1 MSPEQSSKR
10 AGIYEKLAL
19 KDKLES
25 NKQRQSLL
33 LLTEELDKN
42 EQIKAQL
49 TQLIEEN
56 LKEVK
61 AQSGMALQSASW
73 FSTKVRDQLELVQN
87 RCQHLEHEIDEMRKK
102 LAQAERRLQ
111 GQRLEAVEA
120 ALERYDDEEY
130 GWCCQCGEPVG
141 VRRLT
146 ARPES
151 PFCVPCQTKLE
162 S

>member
-42 EQIKAQL
+42 QQIKAQL
-49 TQLIEEN
+49 ARLIEEN

-87 RCQHLEHEIDEMRKK
+87 RCQHLEIEIDEMRKK
-102 LAQAERRLQ
+102 LAHAERRRSRKTEKADALYKQ
-111 GQRLEAVEA
+111 ARQARQDAQDA
-120 ALERYDDEEY
+120 ALSER
-130 GWCCQCGEPVG
+130 G
-141 VRRLT
+141 RRL
-146 ARPES
+146 S
-151 PFCVPCQTKLE
+151 PR
-162 S
+162 

>member
-49 TQLIEEN
+49 ARLIEEN

-87 RCQHLEHEIDEMRKK
+87 RCQHLEIEIGEMRKK
-102 LAQAERRLQ
+102 LAQVERRRSRKTEKANALYKQ
-111 GQRLEAVEA
+111 ARQARQDAQDA
-120 ALERYDDEEY
+120 ALSER
-130 GWCCQCGEPVG
+130 G
-141 VRRLT
+141 RRL
-146 ARPES
+146 S
-151 PFCVPCQTKLE
+151 PR
-162 S
+162 

>member
-25 NKQRQSLL
+25 NKQRKSLL
-33 LLTEELDKN
+33 LLTEEFDKN

-49 TQLIEEN
+49 TRLIEEN

-61 AQSGMALQSASW
+61 VQSGMALQSASW

-87 RCQHLEHEIDEMRKK
+87 RCQHLEIEIDEMRKK
-102 LAQAERRLQ
+102 LAHAERRRSRKTEKADALYKQ
-111 GQRLEAVEA
+111 ARQARQDAQDA
-120 ALERYDDEEY
+120 ALSER
-130 GWCCQCGEPVG
+130 G
-141 VRRLT
+141 RRL
-146 ARPES
+146 S
-151 PFCVPCQTKLE
+151 PR
-162 S
+162 

>member
-1 MSPEQSSKR
+1 MSPEQNSKR

-49 TQLIEEN
+49 TRLIEEN
-56 LKEVK
+56 LKETK

-87 RCQHLEHEIDEMRKK
+87 RCQHLEIEIDEMRKK
-102 LAQAERRLQ
+102 LAHAERRRSRKTEKADALYKQ
-111 GQRLEAVEA
+111 ARQARQDAQDA
-120 ALERYDDEEY
+120 ALSER
-130 GWCCQCGEPVG
+130 G
-141 VRRLT
+141 RRLST
-146 ARPES
+146 R
-151 PFCVPCQTKLE
+151 
-162 S
+162 

>member
-49 TQLIEEN
+49 ARLIEEN

-87 RCQHLEHEIDEMRKK
+87 RCQHLEIEIDEIRKK
-102 LAQAERRLQ
+102 LAHAERRRSHKTEKADALYKQ
-111 GQRLEAVEA
+111 ARQARQDAQDA
-120 ALERYDDEEY
+120 ALSER
-130 GWCCQCGEPVG
+130 G
-141 VRRLT
+141 RRL
-146 ARPES
+146 S
-151 PFCVPCQTKLE
+151 PR
-162 S
+162 

>member
-49 TQLIEEN
+49 TRLIEEN

-87 RCQHLEHEIDEMRKK
+87 RCQHLEIEIDEMRKK
-102 LAQAERRLQ
+102 LAHAERRRSRKTEKADALYKQ
-111 GQRLEAVEA
+111 ARQARQDAQDA
-120 ALERYDDEEY
+120 AISER
-130 GWCCQCGEPVG
+130 G
-141 VRRLT
+141 RRL
-146 ARPES
+146 S
-151 PFCVPCQTKLE
+151 PR
-162 S
+162 

>member
-49 TQLIEEN
+49 TRLIEEN

-87 RCQHLEHEIDEMRKK
+87 RCQHLEIEIDEMRKN
-102 LAQAERRLQ
+102 LAHAERRRSRKTEKADALYKQ
-111 GQRLEAVEA
+111 ARQARQDAQDA
-120 ALERYDDEEY
+120 ALSER
-130 GWCCQCGEPVG
+130 G
-141 VRRLT
+141 RRL
-146 ARPES
+146 S
-151 PFCVPCQTKLE
+151 PR
-162 S
+162 

>member
-33 LLTEELDKN
+33 LLKEELDKN

-49 TQLIEEN
+49 TRLIEEN

-87 RCQHLEHEIDEMRKK
+87 RCQHLEIEIDEMRKK
-102 LAQAERRLQ
+102 LAHAERRRSRKTEKADALYKQ
-111 GQRLEAVEA
+111 ARQARQDAQDA
-120 ALERYDDEEY
+120 ALSER
-130 GWCCQCGEPVG
+130 G
-141 VRRLT
+141 RRL
-146 ARPES
+146 S
-151 PFCVPCQTKLE
+151 PR
-162 S
+162 

>member
-49 TQLIEEN
+49 TRLIEEN

-87 RCQHLEHEIDEMRKK
+87 RCQHLEIEIGEMRKK
-102 LAQAERRLQ
+102 LAQAERRRSRKTEKADTLYKKARQ
-111 GQRLEAVEA
+111 ARQDAQDA
-120 ALERYDDEEY
+120 ALSER
-130 GWCCQCGEPVG
+130 G
-141 VRRLT
+141 RRL
-146 ARPES
+146 S
-151 PFCVPCQTKLE
+151 PR
-162 S
+162 

>member
-10 AGIYEKLAL
+10 AGIYKKLAL

-49 TQLIEEN
+49 TRLIEEN

-61 AQSGMALQSASW
+61 ARSGMALQSASW
-73 FSTKVRDQLELVQN
+73 FSTKVRDQLEMVQN
-87 RCQHLEHEIDEMRKK
+87 RCQHLEIEIDEMRKK
-102 LAQAERRLQ
+102 LAHAERR
-111 GQRLEAVEA
+111 RSRKTEKAEALYKQARQARQDAQDA
-120 ALERYDDEEY
+120 ALSER
-130 GWCCQCGEPVG
+130 G
-141 VRRLT
+141 RRLSS
-146 ARPES
+146 R
-151 PFCVPCQTKLE
+151 
-162 S
+162 

>member
-33 LLTEELDKN
+33 LLTEELNKN

-49 TQLIEEN
+49 TRLIEEN
-56 LKEVK
+56 LKEEKV
-61 AQSGMALQSASW
+61 QSGRALHSASW

-87 RCQHLEHEIDEMRKK
+87 RCQHLEIEIDEMRKK
-102 LAQAERRLQ
+102 LAHAERRRSRKTEKADALYKQ
-111 GQRLEAVEA
+111 ARQARQDAQDA
-120 ALERYDDEEY
+120 ALSER
-130 GWCCQCGEPVG
+130 G
-141 VRRLT
+141 RRL
-146 ARPES
+146 S
-151 PFCVPCQTKLE
+151 PR
-162 S
+162 

>member
-49 TQLIEEN
+49 TRLIEEN

-87 RCQHLEHEIDEMRKK
+87 RCQHLEIEIDEMRKK
-102 LAQAERRLQ
+102 LAHAERRRSRKTEKADALYKQ
-111 GQRLEAVEA
+111 ARQARQDAQDA
-120 ALERYDDEEY
+120 ALSER
-130 GWCCQCGEPVG
+130 G
-141 VRRLT
+141 RRLSS
-146 ARPES
+146 R
-151 PFCVPCQTKLE
+151 
-162 S
+162 

>member
-42 EQIKAQL
+42 EQIKDQL
-49 TQLIEEN
+49 TRLIEEN

-61 AQSGMALQSASW
+61 AKSGMA
-73 FSTKVRDQLELVQN
+73 
-87 RCQHLEHEIDEMRKK
+87 
-102 LAQAERRLQ
+102 
-111 GQRLEAVEA
+111 
-120 ALERYDDEEY
+120 
-130 GWCCQCGEPVG
+130 
-141 VRRLT
+141 
-146 ARPES
+146 
-151 PFCVPCQTKLE
+151 
-162 S
+162 

>member
-49 TQLIEEN
+49 TRLIEEN

-87 RCQHLEHEIDEMRKK
+87 RCQHLEIEIDEMRKK
-102 LAQAERRLQ
+102 LAHAERRRSRKTEKADALYKQ
-111 GQRLEAVEA
+111 ARQARQDAQDA
-120 ALERYDDEEY
+120 ALYER
-130 GWCCQCGEPVG
+130 G
-141 VRRLT
+141 RRLSL
-146 ARPES
+146 R
-151 PFCVPCQTKLE
+151 
-162 S
+162 

>member
-49 TQLIEEN
+49 ARLIEEN
-56 LKEVK
+56 MKEVK

-87 RCQHLEHEIDEMRKK
+87 RCQHLEIEIDEMRKK
-102 LAQAERRLQ
+102 LAHAERRRSRKTEKADALYKQ
-111 GQRLEAVEA
+111 ARQARQDAQDA
-120 ALERYDDEEY
+120 ALSER
-130 GWCCQCGEPVG
+130 G
-141 VRRLT
+141 RRL
-146 ARPES
+146 S
-151 PFCVPCQTKLE
+151 PR
-162 S
+162 

>member
-49 TQLIEEN
+49 ARLIEEN
-56 LKEVK
+56 MKEVK

-87 RCQHLEHEIDEMRKK
+87 RCQHLEIEIDEMRKK
-102 LAQAERRLQ
+102 LAHAERRRSRKTEKADALYKQ
-111 GQRLEAVEA
+111 ARQARQDAQDA
-120 ALERYDDEEY
+120 AIYER
-130 GWCCQCGEPVG
+130 G
-141 VRRLT
+141 RRL
-146 ARPES
+146 S
-151 PFCVPCQTKLE
+151 PR
-162 S
+162 

>member
-49 TQLIEEN
+49 TRLIEEN
-56 LKEVK
+56 MKEVK

-87 RCQHLEHEIDEMRKK
+87 RCQHLEIEIDEMRKK
-102 LAQAERRLQ
+102 LAHAERRRSRKTEKADALYKQ
-111 GQRLEAVEA
+111 ARQARQDAQDA
-120 ALERYDDEEY
+120 ALSER
-130 GWCCQCGEPVG
+130 G
-141 VRRLT
+141 RRL
-146 ARPES
+146 S
-151 PFCVPCQTKLE
+151 PR
-162 S
+162 

>member
-49 TQLIEEN
+49 TRLIEEN

-61 AQSGMALQSASW
+61 ARSGMALQSASW

-87 RCQHLEHEIDEMRKK
+87 RCQHLEMEIDEMRKK
-102 LAQAERRLQ
+102 LAHSERRRSRKTEKADALYKQ
-111 GQRLEAVEA
+111 ARQARQDAQDA
-120 ALERYDDEEY
+120 ALSER
-130 GWCCQCGEPVG
+130 G
-141 VRRLT
+141 RRL
-146 ARPES
+146 S
-151 PFCVPCQTKLE
+151 PR
-162 S
+162 

>member
-49 TQLIEEN
+49 TRLIEEN

-87 RCQHLEHEIDEMRKK
+87 RCQHLEIEIDEMRKK
-102 LAQAERRLQ
+102 LAHAERRRSRKTEKADALYKQ
-111 GQRLEAVEA
+111 ARQARQDAQDA
-120 ALERYDDEEY
+120 ALSER
-130 GWCCQCGEPVG
+130 G
-141 VRRLT
+141 RRL
-146 ARPES
+146 S
-151 PFCVPCQTKLE
+151 PR
-162 S
+162 